1 MTINC
6 VVIDD
11 EYPARILMKEYIGQL
26 AHLKLLGTFAN
37 PIKALGFLHDQAVDL
52 IFLDIQMPEL
62 TGLEFINALKTRPM
76 IILTTAYADYALEGY
91 KLDVVDYLLKPI
103 QFDRFYQ
110 SVAKAR
116 GLLALKSKAAINE
129 KSAQYDASDH
139 IVVKADRKIY
149 RVLLEDIYFIQGL
162 REYVTFYTVQGKII
176 SLDSLKRLE
185 KTLPDSRF
193 MRVHK
198 SYIINKLKVE
208 SLQGNTL
215 IINNSNIPFSKNL
228 KDRILKEVFG

>member
-37 PIKALGFLHDQAVDL
+37 PIKALDFLHDQAVDL

-176 SLDSLKRLE
+176 SLNSLKRLE

>member
-37 PIKALGFLHDQAVDL
+37 PIKALDFLHDQAVHL

>member
-37 PIKALGFLHDQAVDL
+37 PIKALDFLHDQAVDL

>member
-1 MTINC
+1 M
-6 VVIDD
+6 
-11 EYPARILMKEYIGQL
+11 

-37 PIKALGFLHDQAVDL
+37 PIKALDFLHDQAVDL

-149 RVLLEDIYFIQGL
+149 RVLLEDIYFIEGL
-162 REYVTFYTVQGKII
+162 REHVTFYTKQGKII